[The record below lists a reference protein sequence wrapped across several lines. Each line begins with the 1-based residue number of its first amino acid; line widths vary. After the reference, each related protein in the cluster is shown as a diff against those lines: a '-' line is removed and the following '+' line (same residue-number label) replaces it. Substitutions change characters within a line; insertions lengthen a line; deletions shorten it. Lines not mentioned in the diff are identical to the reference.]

1 MRNLRMNSTQVIKQ
15 SLNYYINKNINE
27 SSDKNDLMSW
37 TLDSGA

>member
-1 MRNLRMNSTQVIKQ
+1 MNSTQVIKQ